1 MRVKSRAARA
11 ARQFRE
17 LAAMLKARVRE
28 RFGLE
33 LQEEVQYLGFGP
45 AAR

>member
-1 MRVKSRAARA
+1 MRVKSRAAGA

-17 LAAMLKARVRE
+17 LVAELKARVRE

-33 LQEEVQYLGFGP
+33 LQEEAQYLGFGGS
-45 AAR
+45 AI